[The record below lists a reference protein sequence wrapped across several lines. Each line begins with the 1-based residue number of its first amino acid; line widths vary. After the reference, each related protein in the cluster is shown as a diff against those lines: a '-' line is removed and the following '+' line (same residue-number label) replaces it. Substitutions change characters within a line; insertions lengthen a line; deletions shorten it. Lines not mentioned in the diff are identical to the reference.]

1 MSNSMGPYRALSSG
15 VSGLT
20 ASLTPG
26 TRILPLTST
35 REFIR
40 AITSAIAS
48 WLQHRVHFIRAT
60 TLQHRV
66 HFIRATTLQQSSVC
80 QSNHTTT
87 QSSLHQ
93 SNHYN
98 TEFTSSEQ
106 SLQHRVHFVR
116 ATTLQHR
123 VHFIRAVTTTQSSL
137 HQSNHV
143 SHSFMATTES
153 SVHQSNH
160 TTTESSD
167 PQSIMS
173 DVATKESSVRQS
185 NHTTTESSDPQS
197 NHVGHS
203 FMATTVT
210 VHACRTLQN
219 KMRASLV
226 GWLLYSCYPS
236 SKMCVCV
243 FVWCTY

>member
-15 VSGLT
+15 VSGLM

-87 QSSLHQ
+87 QSSHQ

-106 SLQHRVHFVR
+106 F
-116 ATTLQHR
+116 
-123 VHFIRAVTTTQSSL
+123 TTTQSSL
-137 HQSNHV
+137 H
-143 SHSFMATTES
+143 
-153 SVHQSNH
+153 
-160 TTTESSD
+160 TTTES
-167 PQSIMS
+167 QSMS
-173 DVATKESSVRQS
+173 DVAHNNTEFTSSEQLHYNTEFTSSEQS
-185 NHTTTESSDPQS
+185 
-197 NHVGHS
+197 
-203 FMATTVT
+203 
-210 VHACRTLQN
+210 C
-219 KMRASLV
+219 
-226 GWLLYSCYPS
+226 
-236 SKMCVCV
+236 
-243 FVWCTY
+243 